1 MPIRKVVSHG
11 GPLLGALLAGSVLA
25 GCDLAPKYQP
35 PTVTPPADSFKEA
48 GSWTPADPADAAPRG
63 HWWAVIPDPQLDAL
77 ETTLDQQA
85 PSLQAALA
93 RYDQAVDLARKARAG
108 LVPEFDANGSVSHQ
122 SYPSTPEHDISLG
135 GTASYEL
142 DLWGHVR
149 NQVAAARAEAQASAA
164 DAAGIKLSLEAQLA
178 DDYLNL
184 RGLDAQ
190 IDVLRQTTEA
200 FKQALDLTQSRYD
213 GGASSEVDLDRAK
226 TQLGDVQ
233 AEYEQTQAS
242 RALLEHAIAAL
253 IGEQPSR
260 FSLAAQTTQAD
271 APRVPVS
278 APSELLQRRPD
289 IAAAERRV
297 KEANANVGVARA
309 ALYPTVTLSGAG
321 GFETLGEAAHAA
333 AGYWAAGPAFA
344 VLPLFDGGRRH
355 AEVARARS
363 AFDEAAAT
371 YRQTVLDAFRQVEDE
386 LSLTNRLALAEARQ
400 QEAVDAAVATDK
412 LSTQRYTE
420 GAADYLEVVTAQ
432 TAELQARQADVAIRT
447 QRLVAS
453 IDLVRALG
461 GGWTTTDLPT
471 KLKTVQVAQPQ
482 SAAKAGS

>member
-1 MPIRKVVSHG
+1 MPIRNVASRG

-25 GCDLAPKYQP
+25 GCNLAPPYQP
-35 PTVTPPADSFKEA
+35 PTTTPPAAEYKE
-48 GSWTPADPADAAPRG
+48 GGPWTPAAPADTAARG

-108 LVPEFDANGSVSHQ
+108 LVPEFDANGAVSHQ
-122 SYPSTPEHDISLG
+122 SYPGLPEHDITLG

-184 RGLDAQ
+184 RGMDAQ

-213 GGASSEVDLDRAK
+213 GGASSELDLDRAK

-260 FSLAAQTTQAD
+260 FSIAAQSTQAD
-271 APRVPVS
+271 APHVPVN

-297 KEANANVGVARA
+297 NEANANVGVARA
-309 ALYPTVTLSGAG
+309 AMYPTVTLSGAG

-363 AFDEAAAT
+363 AFDEAAAD

-386 LSLTNRLALAEARQ
+386 LTLANRLAVAETRQ
-400 QEAVDAAVATDK
+400 QEAVDAAVQTTK
-412 LSTQRYTE
+412 LATQRYTE
-420 GAADYLEVVTAQ
+420 GAADYLDVVTAQ
-432 TAELQARQADVAIRT
+432 TAELQAQQSDVTLRT

-453 IDLVRALG
+453 IDLVRSLG
-461 GGWTTTDLPT
+461 GGWATSDLPT
-471 KLKTVQVAQPQ
+471 KLKTMAVTQPV
-482 SAAKAGS
+482 AKAGS

>member
-1 MPIRKVVSHG
+1 MPIRKVVSRG
-11 GPLLGALLAGSVLA
+11 GPLVGALLAGSVLA

-35 PTVTPPADSFKEA
+35 PTVTAPAPEFKE
-48 GSWTPADPADAAPRG
+48 GGPWTPADPADAAPRG
-63 HWWAVIPDPQLDAL
+63 HWWAVIPDPKLDEL
-77 ETTLDQQA
+77 ETMLDQQA

-122 SYPSTPEHDISLG
+122 HYPSTPEHDISLG
-135 GTASYEL
+135 GTVSYEL

-164 DAAGIKLSLEAQLA
+164 DAAAIKLSLEAELA

-190 IDVLRQTTEA
+190 VDVLRQTTEA
-200 FKQALDLTQSRYD
+200 YKQALDLTQQRFD

-226 TQLGDVQ
+226 TQFGDVQ
-233 AEYEQTQAS
+233 AQYEQTQAS

-253 IGEQPSR
+253 VGEQPSR
-260 FSLAAQTTQAD
+260 FSVAVQTTQAE
-271 APRVPVS
+271 APHVPVS

-289 IAAAERRV
+289 VAAAERRV
-297 KEANANVGVARA
+297 KEANANIGVARA
-309 ALYPTVTLSGAG
+309 AMYPTVTLSGAG
-321 GFETLGEAAHAA
+321 GFETIGEAAHAA

-355 AEVARARS
+355 ADVARARS

-386 LSLTNRLALAEARQ
+386 LTLANRLAVAEARQ
-400 QEAVDAAVATDK
+400 QEAVDAAVQTDK
-412 LSTQRYTE
+412 LATQRYTE
-420 GAADYLEVVTAQ
+420 GAADYLDVVTAQ
-432 TAELQARQADVAIRT
+432 TAELQARQSDVQIRT

-453 IDLVRALG
+453 IDLVRSLG
-461 GGWTTTDLPT
+461 GGWTATDLPT
-471 KLKTVQVAQPQ
+471 KLKTVPVAQPTAQ
-482 SAAKAGS
+482 AGS